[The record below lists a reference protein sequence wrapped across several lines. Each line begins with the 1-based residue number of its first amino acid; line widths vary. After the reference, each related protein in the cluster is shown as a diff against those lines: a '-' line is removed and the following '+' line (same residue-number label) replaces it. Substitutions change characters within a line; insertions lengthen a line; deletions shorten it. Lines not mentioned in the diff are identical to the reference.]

1 VFTPGPDPVTVVPD
15 WAGAGDLLDRL
26 HRVGDP
32 FCFLRPGQVVLPLPA
47 AAVRA
52 GLVAA
57 SDDLR
62 GDLRVPADR
71 VADHERGHLDL
82 VLVQQVQDAGHAL
95 ARPVL
100 VEGVLPQVGEAIQDR
115 LGDRAAG
122 AADRLAAASNCT
134 ETLTA
139 KRAPSGQNSCC
150 SVILLSLATGTRLE
164 RGAPGG

>member
-1 VFTPGPDPVTVVPD
+1 VFTPRPDPVVVVPD
-15 WAGAGDLLDRL
+15 GAGAGGLLDRL
-26 HRVGDP
+26 HAVGDP
-32 FCFLRPGQVVLPLPA
+32 FCLLRPGQVVLPLPA

-62 GDLRVPADR
+62 GDLRVQADR
-71 VADHERGHLDL
+71 VADHERSHLDL

-122 AADRLAAASNCT
+122 AADRLAAGLELHGHAHRQTCAVWP
-134 ETLTA
+134 EL
-139 KRAPSGQNSCC
+139 
-150 SVILLSLATGTRLE
+150 VLLRHPALLGNPAGTRAL
-164 RGAPGG
+164 GG